1 MQINYSMPTKV
12 YFGRGV
18 INKYKADMKVLG
30 DKAFIITGKN
40 SSKKNGSL
48 DQTKFALESLNID
61 YLIFDEVEENPS
73 LETIEKA
80 AAIGKEEKVDFI
92 IGVGGGSPIDAAKAV
107 GVFIKNP
114 QIDGDNVFSHR
125 NLKSLPVVAIPTTSG
140 TGSEVTPYSIVTVHK
155 EETKK
160 I

>member
-92 IGVGGGSPIDAAKAV
+92 IGVGGGSPIDAAKRL
-107 GVFIKNP
+107 VFL
-114 QIDGDNVFSHR
+114 
-125 NLKSLPVVAIPTTSG
+125 LKT
-140 TGSEVTPYSIVTVHK
+140 HK
-155 EETKK
+155 
-160 I
+160 